1 MKVHIA
7 LDAMGGDRGPVE
19 MVSGA
24 FQAVDEFGL
33 EVTLV
38 GDEQRISSALKKI
51 GASDSKIHIVHTTQI
66 IEMDELPFEAV
77 RKKQDS
83 SIVAA
88 FELLNQGKV
97 NAVVSAGNSGA
108 IMASAVTK
116 LGRLKKVSRPGIAGI
131 LPTQKNPLVMM
142 DVGANVD
149 CRPQHLFQFGVM
161 ASAFSSILLSI
172 DRPRVGLLS
181 IGEEG
186 SKGNSLVKGAIGL
199 FQNSSLNFIG
209 NVEGRDTFLGD
220 VDVIVCDG
228 FVGNVCL
235 KVSEG
240 LAETVLTMLR
250 SEIEKSVAARFGYLL
265 ARNAFRRFK
274 KRVDYAEYG
283 GAPLLGLN
291 GTGIVCHGRSN
302 ATAIKNAIKMAAE
315 MEKNQVNAHITKLL
329 SVSHGLSAAERGEA

>member
-1 MKVHIA
+1 MRIA
-7 LDAMGGDRGPVE
+7 LDAMGGDCGPVE

-24 FQAVDEFGL
+24 VQAIDEFGL
-33 EVTLV
+33 QVTLL
-38 GDEQRISSALKKI
+38 GDEQQIYSALGKF
-51 GASDSKIHIVHTTQI
+51 GCSDSRIQVVHTTQT
-66 IEMDELPFEAV
+66 IEMDESPFEAV

-88 FELLNQGKV
+88 FNLLKQGKV
-97 NAVVSAGNSGA
+97 SAVVSAGNSGA
-108 IMASAVTK
+108 TMASAVTR
-116 LGRLKKVSRPGIAGI
+116 LGRLKNISRPGIAGI

-149 CRPQHLFQFGVM
+149 CRPHHLFQFGVM
-161 ASAFSSILLSI
+161 AAAFSSVLFSN

-186 SKGNSLVKGAIGL
+186 GKGNSLVKGAHEL
-199 FQNSSLNFIG
+199 FQNSNLNFIG

-240 LAETVLTMLR
+240 LAETVLTLLR
-250 SEIEKSVAARFGYLL
+250 SEIEKSIMARLGYLL
-265 ARNAFRRFK
+265 ARSAFRRFK
-274 KRVDYAEYG
+274 KRLDYAEYG

-302 ATAIKNAIKMAAE
+302 ATAIKNAIKVAAE
-315 MEKNQVNAHITKLL
+315 MEKNQVNEHIVSLL
-329 SVSHGLSAAERGEA
+329 SGSSVSTLKEEEA